1 MSDVHHRNP
10 STEESEEKMKTML
23 VPLDGSPLSETVLPI
38 VTALAGGGRYSVTLL
53 SVWEVLPEEVA
64 NVGERHVRE
73 LREQG
78 MKCFRAYL
86 ENVAGMLA
94 KQGIEVTTEV
104 CSGHPAAEI
113 LAASGAL
120 KPDLVA
126 MASKGCGG
134 EETYG
139 RRGSVAEKIL
149 HASAL
154 PVLVLGP
161 RLLESWPP
169 AEVGVNSILVPLDG
183 SDASEAALPTA
194 VEVAGETGAQI
205 SLLRVVPPVLG
216 HTAIHLP
223 GAYRTEIDKKRQQAA
238 LDYLKDI
245 QRHLPEILRGV
256 FVERGLPRQE
266 IPRFIEQ
273 QGVSLVV
280 MASRSRYDSEQWRLG
295 GVADAVIESKAP
307 VLLVPPVQRLTR
319 SLLNDSRG

>member
-1 MSDVHHRNP
+1 
-10 STEESEEKMKTML
+10 MKTML
-23 VPLDGSPLSETVLPI
+23 VPLDGSPLSETVLPM
-38 VTALAGGGRYSVTLL
+38 VTALAGSGNYSVTLL

-86 ENVAGMLA
+86 GSIAETLA

-104 CSGHPAAEI
+104 CSGHPAVEI
-113 LAASGAL
+113 LAAGGAL
-120 KPDLVA
+120 KPDIVA

-161 RLLESWPP
+161 RLLEAWPP
-169 AEVGVNSILVPLDG
+169 TEVGVSSILVPLDG
-183 SDASEAALPTA
+183 SRASEAALPTA
-194 VEVAGETGAQI
+194 VEIAGETGAQV
-205 SLLRVVPPVLG
+205 SLLRVVPPPPTHAPVG
-216 HTAIHLP
+216 P
-223 GAYRTEIDKKRQQAA
+223 SEGYPPEIDERRQQAA
-238 LDYLKDI
+238 LDYLKDV
-245 QRHLPEILRGV
+245 QRHFPEILRGV
-256 FVERGLPRQE
+256 FVERGQPRQE
-266 IPRFIEQ
+266 IRRFIEQ
-273 QGVSLVV
+273 QGIDLVV

-307 VLLVPPVQRLTR
+307 VLLVPP
-319 SLLNDSRG
+319 SRR